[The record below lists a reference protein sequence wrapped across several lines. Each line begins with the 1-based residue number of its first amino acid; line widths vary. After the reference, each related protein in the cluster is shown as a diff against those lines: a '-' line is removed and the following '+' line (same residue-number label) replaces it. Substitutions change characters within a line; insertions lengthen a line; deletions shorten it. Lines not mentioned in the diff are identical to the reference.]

1 MKKYLLFSLLV
12 LSVNLQASKVVSSD
26 KGFFDKILIK
36 KEVSEKIQG
45 RFDGQNDIAVVSDE
59 SVDEIRS
66 KEDAVNGLKKQIS
79 SYAKSVLVGY
89 LKKANLVGEG
99 FNEYKMAEFGD
110 ELATRMIQEN
120 RYDIEGVW
128 EDRNTGKCYTLLK
141 VNKKNI
147 DEKCRKIFKNRL
159 EKVIQVLNDLKEGL

>member
-45 RFDGQNDIAVVSDE
+45 RFGQNDIAVVSDE

-89 LKKANLVGEG
+89 LKKANLVGDG
-99 FNEYKMAEFGD
+99 FNEYKMAEFSE
-110 ELATRMIQEN
+110 ELATRIIQEN

-128 EDRNTGKCYTLLK
+128 EDRNTGKYYTLLK

-147 DEKCRKIFKNRL
+147 DEICKKIFKNRL